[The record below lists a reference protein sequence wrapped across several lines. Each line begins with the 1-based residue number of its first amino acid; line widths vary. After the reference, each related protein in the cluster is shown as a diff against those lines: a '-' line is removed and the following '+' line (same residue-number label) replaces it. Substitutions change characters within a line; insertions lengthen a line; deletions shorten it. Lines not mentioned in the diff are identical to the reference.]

1 MTIHGA
7 GRRFRQAFGAVRALG
22 GLWRSRKGVATTEF
36 ALTAP
41 IFVVMG
47 LGVIDVGNALVNK
60 FDLHAMARI
69 GAEYALANSTDAAAV
84 KAVVLSAAKRDNS
97 QLSVETTVFCE
108 CQYQQVDTCETT
120 CPTEDTLRK
129 YVKVSVSEFYSP
141 LFLPNPEHPETAN
154 YTVFQ
159 QITHL
164 SADVTLRLE

>member
-1 MTIHGA
+1 MASHGA
-7 GRRFRQAFGAVRALG
+7 PRRFGHVLKAVRAL
-22 GLWRSRKGVATTEF
+22 WRSREGVATTEF

-60 FDLHAMARI
+60 FDLNAMARI
-69 GAEYALANSTDAAAV
+69 GAEYALANSTDPAAV
-84 KAVVLSAAKRDNS
+84 KAVVVNAAKRDNS

-108 CQYQQVDTCETT
+108 CQYQKVDTCETT
-120 CPTEDTLRK
+120 CPADEMLRK

-159 QITHL
+159 KITHL